1 MAFDLNLA
9 LMKEPELDMQKW
21 KKKKNQEERTA
32 LTKAQMWER
41 LGCVA
46 KY

>member
-1 MAFDLNLA
+1 MAFDLSLA
-9 LMKEPELDMQKW
+9 LMKELELDMQKW
-21 KKKKNQEERTA
+21 KKKKSGRTA

-41 LGCVA
+41 LGRVA